1 MVAYID
7 IHPVNP
13 QPRLINKTVDI
24 LKDGGVIA
32 YPTDSGY
39 AIGCTMGN
47 KHGLERIQKIRDLSP
62 SHHYTLV
69 CRDFSQFGQMVI
81 VDNKDFR
88 LIKSM
93 TPGPYTFIMKG
104 TKEVPRMMLNPK
116 KKTVGARIP
125 DHVITLALV
134 EALGEPI
141 MSSTLILPGHEDP
154 EVNGWE
160 IRDEIGYMLDAVVEG
175 PVGGTGPTSV
185 IDFTGDT
192 PVIAREGVGDL
203 SMFV

>member
-7 IHPVNP
+7 IHPENP
-13 QPRLINKTVDI
+13 QPRLVNKTVDI

-47 KHGLERIQKIRDLSP
+47 KAGLERIQKIRDLSP
-62 SHHYTLV
+62 KHHYTLV

-93 TPGPYTFIMKG
+93 TPGPYTFILKG

-125 DHVITLALV
+125 DHKITLALV

-141 MSSTLILPGHEDP
+141 MSSSLILPGHDEP

-160 IRDEIGYMLDAVVEG
+160 VRDEIGYMLDAVVEG
-175 PVGGTGPTSV
+175 PVGRGPTSV
-185 IDFTGDT
+185 IDFTDDQ
-192 PVIAREGVGDL
+192 PVIRREGAGDL